1 GLRVGIDCW
10 TCWSSPPPEPRPPT
24 PARPETPPPPG
35 NVERSL
41 DDGVPGRMCS
51 SLPGPFSSSRPA
63 DQPHAHHYQDEDRC
77 HYRDQWGEAEYQTRW
92 TQQVLED
99 AETEAHQ
106 HPGEYP
112 LAERYRAQRAEDEG
126 DGDKHQ

>member
-1 GLRVGIDCW
+1 
-10 TCWSSPPPEPRPPT
+10 
-24 PARPETPPPPG
+24 
-35 NVERSL
+35 
-41 DDGVPGRMCS
+41 MCS
-51 SLPGPFSSSRPA
+51 SLPRPFSSSRPA
-63 DQPHAHHYQDEDRC
+63 DQPHAHHYQDEDRW

-112 LAERYRAQRAEDEG
+112 LAERTERSGPKMKEMATNTSAAVVTGCSSFFQKASQYWLLFSP
-126 DGDKHQ
+126 